1 MAVEVKQIVIRAVLT
16 EEEKQNNTFA
26 GYAIEKEALVR
37 ETVNEVLKILKKKN
51 RR

>member
-1 MAVEVKQIVIRAVLT
+1 MAVEIRQIVIRGVLT
-16 EEEKQNNTFA
+16 EKEKQSNSFA
-26 GYAIEKEALVR
+26 GYAVAKDALVR

>member
-16 EEEKQNNTFA
+16 EEEKQHNALA
-26 GYAIEKEALVR
+26 GYAVEKDALVR